1 MDYRC
6 CWSEFVSCNNNNHI
20 SCTILDVQID
30 LFSQYKIREK
40 KFRLREIILIL
51 ELLKNRLMCCQSE
64 KETQK
69 VKARAENVRLKI
81 NLARQVE
88 FQIVP

>member
-1 MDYRC
+1 M
-6 CWSEFVSCNNNNHI
+6 
-20 SCTILDVQID
+20 LDLQIN
-30 LFSQYKIREK
+30 LFSQYKIREEK
-40 KFRLREIILIL
+40 IRLREIILIL
-51 ELLKNRLMCCQSE
+51 ELLENRLMCCQSE

-81 NLARQVE
+81 NLGRQVE